1 MPRLSDFAR
10 VCALVLFVTA
20 IASGAAL
27 ADTYDTATLVR
38 IRPAS
43 PEQLRIMRDERVDIV
58 GRMGDSFKALL
69 RPEQLERL
77 TAQGLEI
84 EVLYAEM
91 QADRERWAQN
101 DAAAAAAA
109 SVVGPRAPNAPN
121 APTTY
126 YTASKFNTTN
136 PPVGSLMEHLL
147 QQYNAHKTITRL
159 YNLGPSQDGA
169 YDIIAMKITKN
180 PDAVEA
186 EPKIRIYGNI
196 HGDEKGGCMVASDV
210 LDTILS
216 GYVAT
221 PQDQVA
227 KRLVDETEMW
237 FIPMGNPYGNARN
250 TRYNSRTVDLNR
262 NFWGPNG
269 SDEPPAWSEKETQA
283 IRDLTEAATAD
294 HGKKRFTTS
303 ISFHEGEI
311 VFNSVWNYTT
321 SPPSDEPIFWWS
333 RRGGSGC
340 IGQTIPNCPTLA
352 PNGLAQAYKDGC
364 TKPGFWYSEGYD
376 WYGTRGDTNDWAY
389 GAWTQLDTTIE
400 LNSTKSPAG
409 SQIPTYTAQ
418 HRQAVLNYMM
428 KTFQGIH
435 GVMSDAL
442 TSAPLDGTVAVTATD
457 SVNFSVPRTF
467 QAIYTD
473 PAVGDFHRVLQPGTY
488 TMTCNATGY
497 LPTVVTG
504 LVVTADTKTL
514 ADCRM
519 TRTALQYAS
528 NTPTDSCAQ
537 GGPGAGNGIVDAGE
551 DATLLVTVSNP
562 GTIGASAVSGS
573 LSTTLPGITITDG
586 LAQFANVPGG
596 ASASSIAP
604 HFAFSVGPDVACG
617 TAIPFALHLT
627 ATQGAWDQSFTVTVG
642 QSTPATPVTVFTES
656 FDGATFPPAG
666 WTQTDVAGTTGNWA
680 RSTATVHPSGS
691 APHSGAGLAYFNGYT
706 ATRGDT
712 TRLARTTTI
721 ALPADAASAAASFWV
736 FHDVADASSDRVQ
749 VQVSTDGTTWTN
761 VGTAVARN
769 DGTSGW
775 GQHTVSLSAYLGQS
789 VQVAFLGIGGL
800 GNDVHL
806 DDVAVSYTPRG
817 PCSMNPC
824 LAPQAP
830 AEVAP
835 GTTPASSLAWSGT
848 DTLTWPSAP
857 NATTYHLYRGAPSD
871 LPALLTA
878 AADSCIAYAGPAL
891 TVAAAHVPAAGAFD
905 WYLVTGLNGTLEG
918 PAGDATAGSRV
929 VNSTGTCP

>member
-1 MPRLSDFAR
+1 MTRLFDFAR
-10 VCALVLFVTA
+10 VCALLLLVAATA
-20 IASGAAL
+20 VL
-27 ADTYDTATLVR
+27 ADTYDAATLVR
-38 IRPAS
+38 IRPAD
-43 PEQLRIMRDERVDIV
+43 PEQLRIMREERVDVV

-69 RPEQLERL
+69 EPEQLERL
-77 TAQGLEI
+77 TAKGFEI

-91 QADRERWAQN
+91 QADRERWAEN
-101 DAAAAAAA
+101 DRAAATAAAA
-109 SVVGPRAPNAPN
+109 GPRTPNAPN

-126 YTASKFNTTN
+126 YTASKFNTTS
-136 PPVGSLMEHLL
+136 PPAGSLMEHLL

-159 YNLGPSQDGA
+159 YNLGASQDGA
-169 YDIIAMKITKN
+169 YDIIAMKISKN

-221 PQDQVA
+221 PQDPVA

-237 FIPMGNPYGNARN
+237 FIPMGNPYGNAHN
-250 TRYNSRTVDLNR
+250 SRYNSRTVDLNR
-262 NFWGPNG
+262 NFWGPAG

-294 HGKKRFTTS
+294 HGKKRFATS

-321 SPPSDEPIFWWS
+321 NPPSDEPIFWWS

-340 IGQTIPNCPTLA
+340 TGQTVPNCPTLA

-364 TKPGFWYSEGYD
+364 TKPGFWYTEGYD
-376 WYGTRGDTNDWAY
+376 WYGTNGDTNDWAY
-389 GAWTQLDTTIE
+389 GAWTQLDTTVE

-442 TSAPLDGTVAVTATD
+442 TGVPIDGTVAVTATD
-457 SVNFSVPRTF
+457 SVNFSVPRSF

-473 PAVGDFHRVLQPGTY
+473 PVAGDFHRVLQPGTY

-519 TRTALQYAS
+519 ARTALSYAS

-537 GGPGAGNGIVDAGE
+537 GGPGNANAVLDAGE

-562 GTIGASAVSGS
+562 GTVGASAVSGS
-573 LSTTLPGITITDG
+573 LSTTLSGVTITDG
-586 LAQFANVPGG
+586 LAQFANVLPGG
-596 ASASSIAP
+596 SASTVAP

-617 TAIPFALHLT
+617 TVIPFSLHLT
-627 ATQGAWDQSFTVTVG
+627 ATQGAWDQSFNLTVG
-642 QSTPATPVTVFTES
+642 QPTPATPVTVFTES
-656 FDGATFPPAG
+656 FDGTAFPPAG
-666 WTQTDVAGTTGNWA
+666 WTQLDVGGTTGNWA

-691 APHSGAGLAYFNGYT
+691 APHSGAGLAYFNGYA

-712 TRLARTTTI
+712 TRLTRSAMI
-721 ALPADAASAAASFWV
+721 ALPADAATAAASFWV
-736 FHDVADASSDRVQ
+736 YHDVVDASSDRVQ
-749 VQVSTDGTTWTN
+749 LQVSTDGTTWTS

-769 DGTSGW
+769 NGTTGW
-775 GQHTVSLSAYLGQS
+775 GQHTVSLSSYLGQS
-789 VQVAFLGIGGL
+789 IEVAFLGIGGL

-806 DDVAVSYTPRG
+806 DDVAVTYTPRG
-817 PCSMNPC
+817 PCSMNAC

-830 AEVAP
+830 AEVA
-835 GTTPASSLAWSGT
+835 AAALAWSGR
-848 DTLTWPSAP
+848 DTLTWPAAP
-857 NATTYHLYRGAPSD
+857 NATTYHVYRGAPSD

-878 AADSCIAYAGPAL
+878 AADSCTAYAG
-891 TVAAAHVPAAGAFD
+891 AAPSFAATHVPDAGSID

-918 PAGDATAGSRV
+918 PAGNATAGARV